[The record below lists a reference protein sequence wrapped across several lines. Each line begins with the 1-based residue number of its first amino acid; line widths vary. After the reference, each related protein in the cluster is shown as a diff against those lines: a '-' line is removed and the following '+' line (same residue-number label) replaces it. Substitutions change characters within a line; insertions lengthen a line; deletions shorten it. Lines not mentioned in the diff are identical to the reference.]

1 MTAEEMRDNLV
12 REALKVPSIRE
23 AVEELD
29 RQDRRRITSPEN
41 GKAGG
46 RRHIFAGRGAG
57 YPLALADAPRAA
69 IWAAA
74 SHPGKLPAAAAAGHA
89 RNKAHGGSSVP

>member
-29 RQDRRRITSPEN
+29 RQDRRRV
-41 GKAGG
+41 
-46 RRHIFAGRGAG
+46 RG
-57 YPLALADAPRAA
+57 PVR
-69 IWAAA
+69 
-74 SHPGKLPAAAAAGHA
+74 
-89 RNKAHGGSSVP
+89 